1 MNLQLENGNTIN
13 MVSNKY
19 NIFYGPNKIGK
30 TQISRALKKYYET
43 SDENVLLFDDNLLS
57 NMSIQEFTNDNSFE
71 IMPKVQEY
79 NKYKNKN
86 ESSKKELTVKRN
98 IKSICST
105 DTKKAFTDF
114 NYISEFINN
123 DVFTYRGDFEEPLYT
138 EEEIK
143 TLFKKPKTGLLNFF
157 EIMDILVKDGIII
170 IPEKIKSMVNIEIYN
185 LQKKI
190 LDNRELYEK
199 CPVCYNDIT
208 SESIELIK
216 NSIETGTIDDA
227 LKQSLLYYLENPNEN
242 INSVVSEFLISNS
255 YEEEKNKIISLI
267 QSSILYYLKDDYDE
281 KNIETYLESKKEL
294 ESIMKEIK
302 DFRLEETSET
312 YEYIKNKIEQHS
324 VYKNSDIEIK
334 IEDGKLKITNSE
346 VEYKNMSKSEQNFF
360 KFLYFDILVYQKK
373 ATGKLNIIVD
383 DPFDSY
389 DDIYVQDSINI
400 IVNLINSS
408 ISDID
413 TFNIFS
419 HSMYAI
425 YLFDSINKNALEKF
439 NIYWLD
445 KLNNSNEILIY
456 NDDYKL
462 LSKIDVNPY
471 DYGLILKICDKL
483 VDKYSLITFASM
495 LRNEINMERL
505 LIKYN
510 DEQDIKNLTVKID
523 NIYHAISDSI
533 NHVKSDIVVVDLL
546 NSINTIF
553 KFNLSDDDN
562 DTISDI
568 FENITNNFEDIDIKV
583 KSKSGNINLVD
594 KQDVCYILIYKY
606 LLGMKI
612 RRIFESKVVSEVN
625 IQYESIGDLIPHLN
639 NDKLLSFYNTYN
651 FVINSFNHSSSKIV
665 PPIFV
670 YSMNILQDIYNE
682 LLII

>member
-30 TQISRALKKYYET
+30 TQISRALKKYYEA

-86 ESSKKELTVKRN
+86 ESSKKELTVKKN
-98 IKSICST
+98 IKSICSI

-114 NYISEFINN
+114 NYISEFIND
-123 DVFTYRGDFEEPLYT
+123 DVFTYRGDFEDPLYT

-143 TLFKKPKTGLLNFF
+143 TLFKKPKTGLLNFL
-157 EIMDILVKDGIII
+157 EIMDILIKDGTII

-216 NSIETGTIDDA
+216 NSIETGTIDDT

-242 INSVVSEFLISNS
+242 INRVVSEFLISNS

-294 ESIMKEIK
+294 ENIMKEIK

-483 VDKYSLITFASM
+483 VDKYSLMTFASM

-510 DEQDIKNLTVKID
+510 DEQDIKDLAVKVD
-523 NIYHAISDSI
+523 NIYHTISDSI
-533 NHVKSDIVVVDLL
+533 NHVKSDIVVLDLL

-568 FENITNNFEDIDIKV
+568 FENITNNFDDIDIKV

-612 RRIFESKVVSEVN
+612 RRIFESKVVNEVN
-625 IQYESIGDLIPHLN
+625 MEYENIGNLIPHLN

-682 LLII
+682 LVII

>member
-1 MNLQLENGNTIN
+1 MNLQLENGNTVN
-13 MVSNKY
+13 MVNNKY

-30 TQISRALKKYYET
+30 TQISKALKKYYEDC
-43 SDENVLLFDDNLLS
+43 DENVLLFDDDLLS
-57 NMSIQEFTNDNSFE
+57 NMSIQEFTDDNSFE

-86 ESSKKELTVKRN
+86 ESSKKELAVKKN
-98 IKSICST
+98 IKNICST

-114 NYISEFINN
+114 GYISEFIND
-123 DVFTYRGDFEEPLYT
+123 DVFTYKGDFEDPLYT

-157 EIMDILVKDGIII
+157 EIMDVLIKDGTVI
-170 IPEKIKSMVNIEIYN
+170 IPEKIKGMVNIEIYN

-190 LDNRELYEK
+190 LDNSELYKK

-208 SESIELIK
+208 SESIELIR
-216 NSIETGTIDDA
+216 NSVENGTIDDT
-227 LKQSLLYYLENPNEN
+227 LKQSLLYYLENSDER
-242 INSVVSEFLISNS
+242 INSVVSEFLISS
-255 YEEEKNKIISLI
+255 LYEEEKNKIISLI
-267 QSSILYYLKDDYDE
+267 QSSILYYLKDFYDD
-281 KNIETYLESKKEL
+281 KSIENYLESKKEL
-294 ESIMKEIK
+294 VSIMKEIK

-324 VYKNSDIEIK
+324 VYKNSDIQIR

-373 ATGKLNIIVD
+373 TTGKLNIIVD

-413 TFNIFS
+413 TFNVFS

-456 NDDYKL
+456 NDSYKL
-462 LSKIDVNPY
+462 LSKMDVNPY

-510 DEQDIKNLTVKID
+510 DEQDIKDIALKID
-523 NIYHAISDSI
+523 NIYHTISNSI
-533 NHVKSDIVVVDLL
+533 NHVKSDIIVLDLL

-553 KFNLSDDDN
+553 KFNLNDN
-562 DTISDI
+562 DNDKISDI
-568 FENITNNFEDIDIKV
+568 FENITNSFDDIDIKV
-583 KSKSGNINLVD
+583 RSKSGNINLVD
-594 KQDVCYILIYKY
+594 KKDVCYILIYKY

-612 RRIFESKVVSEVN
+612 RRIFESKVVNEVN
-625 IQYESIGDLIPHLN
+625 MDYENIGDLIPYLN

-670 YSMNILQDIYNE
+670 YSMNILQDIYDE
-682 LLII
+682 LVII

>member
-30 TQISRALKKYYET
+30 TQISKALKKYYEDC
-43 SDENVLLFDDNLLS
+43 DENVLLFDDNLLS

-86 ESSKKELTVKRN
+86 ESSKKELAVKKN
-98 IKSICST
+98 IKSLCST

-114 NYISEFINN
+114 NYISEFIND
-123 DVFTYRGDFEEPLYT
+123 DVFTYKGDLEDPLYA

-157 EIMDILVKDGIII
+157 EIMNNLIKDRIVI
-170 IPEKIKSMVNIEIYN
+170 IPEKIKSMINIEIYN

-190 LDNRELYEK
+190 LDNRDLYKK

-208 SESIELIK
+208 TESIKLIK
-216 NSIETGTIDDA
+216 NSIETGTIDDT
-227 LKQSLLYYLENPNEN
+227 LKQSLLYYLDNPNEN
-242 INSVVSEFLISNS
+242 INRVVSEFLMSNS

-267 QSSILYYLKDDYDE
+267 QSSILYYLKDNYDE
-281 KNIETYLESKKEL
+281 KNIEIYLESKKEL

-302 DFRLEETSET
+302 DFRLEESSET

-324 VYKNSDIEIK
+324 VYKNSDIKIR

-373 ATGKLNIIVD
+373 ATSKLNIIVD

-445 KLNNSNEILIY
+445 KLNNSNEIFIY
-456 NDDYKL
+456 NDNYKL
-462 LSKIDVNPY
+462 LTKIDVNPY

-510 DEQDIKNLTVKID
+510 DEQDIKDLTIKID
-523 NIYHAISDSI
+523 NIYHTISDSI
-533 NHVKSDIVVVDLL
+533 NHIKSDIIVSDLL
-546 NSINTIF
+546 NSINSIF
-553 KFNLSDDDN
+553 SFNLNDDDN
-562 DTISDI
+562 DKISDI
-568 FENITNNFEDIDIKV
+568 FENITNNFDNIDIKV
-583 KSKSGNINLVD
+583 KSNSGNINSVD
-594 KQDVCYILIYKY
+594 KKDICYILIYKY

-612 RRIFESKVVSEVN
+612 RRIFEAKVVEKVDME
-625 IQYESIGDLIPHLN
+625 YESIGDLIPHLN
-639 NDKLLSFYNTYN
+639 DYKLLSFYNTYN

-670 YSMNILQDIYNE
+670 YSMNVLQNIYNE
-682 LLII
+682 LVII

>member
-30 TQISRALKKYYET
+30 TQISRALKKYYEAC
-43 SDENVLLFDDNLLS
+43 DENVLLFDDNLLS

-86 ESSKKELTVKRN
+86 ESSKKELTVKKN

-114 NYISEFINN
+114 NYISEFIND
-123 DVFTYRGDFEEPLYT
+123 DVFTYRGDFEDPLYT

-157 EIMDILVKDGIII
+157 EIMDILIEDGTII

-216 NSIETGTIDDA
+216 NSIETGTIDDT

-242 INSVVSEFLISNS
+242 INRVVSEFLISNS
-255 YEEEKNKIISLI
+255 YEEEKNIIISLI

-324 VYKNSDIEIK
+324 VYKNSDIKIK

-373 ATGKLNIIVD
+373 TTGKLNIIVD

-445 KLNNSNEILIY
+445 KLNNSNEIMIY

-462 LSKIDVNPY
+462 LSKININPY

-510 DEQDIKNLTVKID
+510 DEQDIKDLAVKID
-523 NIYHAISDSI
+523 NIYHTISDSI
-533 NHVKSDIVVVDLL
+533 NHVKSDIVVLDLL

-568 FENITNNFEDIDIKV
+568 FENITNNFDDIDIKV

-606 LLGMKI
+606 LLGLKI
-612 RRIFESKVVSEVN
+612 RRIFESKVVNEVN
-625 IQYESIGDLIPHLN
+625 MEYESIGDLISHLN

>member
-30 TQISRALKKYYET
+30 TQISRALKKYYEA

-86 ESSKKELTVKRN
+86 ESSKKELTVKKN
-98 IKSICST
+98 IKSICSI

-114 NYISEFINN
+114 NYISEFIND
-123 DVFTYRGDFEEPLYT
+123 DVFTYRGDFEDPLYT

-157 EIMDILVKDGIII
+157 EIIDILVKDGTIIV
-170 IPEKIKSMVNIEIYN
+170 PEKIKSMVNIEIYN

-190 LDNRELYEK
+190 LENRELFEK

-216 NSIETGTIDDA
+216 NSIETGTIDDV

-510 DEQDIKNLTVKID
+510 DEQDIKNLAVKID
-523 NIYHAISDSI
+523 NIYHTISDSI
-533 NHVKSDIVVVDLL
+533 NHVKSDIVVLDLL

-568 FENITNNFEDIDIKV
+568 FENITNNFDDIDIKV

-625 IQYESIGDLIPHLN
+625 IQYESIGELIPHLD

-682 LLII
+682 LVII

>member
-30 TQISRALKKYYET
+30 TQISRALKKYYEA

-86 ESSKKELTVKRN
+86 ESSKKELTVKKN
-98 IKSICST
+98 IKSICSI

-114 NYISEFINN
+114 NYISEFIND
-123 DVFTYRGDFEEPLYT
+123 DVFTYRGDFEDPLYT

-143 TLFKKPKTGLLNFF
+143 TLFKKPKTGLLNFL
-157 EIMDILVKDGIII
+157 EIMDILIKDGTII

-216 NSIETGTIDDA
+216 NSIETGTIDDT

-242 INSVVSEFLISNS
+242 INRVVSEFLISNS

-294 ESIMKEIK
+294 ENIMKEIK

-483 VDKYSLITFASM
+483 VDKYSLMTFASM

-510 DEQDIKNLTVKID
+510 DEQDIKDLAVKVD
-523 NIYHAISDSI
+523 NIYHTISDSI
-533 NHVKSDIVVVDLL
+533 NHVKSDIGVLDLL

-568 FENITNNFEDIDIKV
+568 FENITNNFDDIDIKV

-612 RRIFESKVVSEVN
+612 RRIFESKVVNEVN
-625 IQYESIGDLIPHLN
+625 MEYENIGDLIPHLN

-682 LLII
+682 LVII

>member
-30 TQISRALKKYYET
+30 TQISKALKKYYENC
-43 SDENVLLFDDNLLS
+43 DENVLLFDDNLLS

-86 ESSKKELTVKRN
+86 ENSKKELTVKKN

-114 NYISEFINN
+114 NYISEFINE
-123 DVFTYRGDFEEPLYT
+123 DVFTYKGDFEDPLYT

-143 TLFKKPKTGLLNFF
+143 TLFKKPKTGLFNFF
-157 EIMDILVKDGIII
+157 EIMDILIKDGIVI
-170 IPEKIKSMVNIEIYN
+170 IPEKIKNMVNIEVYN

-190 LDNRELYEK
+190 LNNCELYEK

-216 NSIETGTIDDA
+216 NSVESGTIDDT
-227 LKQSLLYYLENPNEN
+227 LKQSILYYLENPDEN
-242 INSVVSEFLISNS
+242 VNRVVSGFLISNS
-255 YEEEKNKIISLI
+255 YEEDKNKTIALI
-267 QSSILYYLKDDYDE
+267 QSSILYYLKDSYDE
-281 KNIETYLESKKEL
+281 KEIETYLESKKEL

-302 DFRLEETSET
+302 DFRLEETSES

-324 VYKNSDIEIK
+324 VYKNGDIEIK
-334 IEDGKLKITNSE
+334 IEDGKLKIINSE

-439 NIYWLD
+439 YIYWLD

-456 NDDYKL
+456 NDNYKL

-483 VDKYSLITFASM
+483 VDKYSLVTFASM

-505 LIKYN
+505 LIQHN
-510 DEQDIKNLTVKID
+510 GNQDIKDLAVKID
-523 NIYHAISDSI
+523 NIYHTISNSI
-533 NHVKSDIVVVDLL
+533 NHVKADIVILDLL
-546 NSINTIF
+546 NSINSIF
-553 KFNLSDDDN
+553 NFNLDDSDSEK
-562 DTISDI
+562 ISDI
-568 FENITNNFEDIDIKV
+568 FENITNAFDDIDIKV
-583 KSKSGNINLVD
+583 KSNSGNISLVD
-594 KQDVCYILIYKY
+594 KKDICYIMIYKY

-612 RRIFESKVVSEVN
+612 RRIFETKVVDEVN
-625 IQYESIGDLIPHLN
+625 MEYDSIGDLLPYLSN
-639 NDKLLSFYNTYN
+639 NKLLSFYNTYN

-665 PPIFV
+665 PPILV
-670 YSMNILQDIYNE
+670 YSMNTLQDIYNE

>member
-30 TQISRALKKYYET
+30 TQISKALKKYYENC
-43 SDENVLLFDDNLLS
+43 DENVLLFDDNLLS

-71 IMPKVQEY
+71 IMPEVQEY

-86 ESSKKELTVKRN
+86 ENSKKELTVKKN

-114 NYISEFINN
+114 NYISEFINE
-123 DVFTYRGDFEEPLYT
+123 DVFTYKRDFEDPLYT

-143 TLFKKPKTGLLNFF
+143 TLFKKPK
-157 EIMDILVKDGIII
+157 IMDILIKDGIVI
-170 IPEKIKSMVNIEIYN
+170 IPEKIKNMVNIEVYN

-190 LDNRELYEK
+190 LNNCELYEK

-216 NSIETGTIDDA
+216 NSVESGTIDDT
-227 LKQSLLYYLENPNEN
+227 LKQSILYYLENPDEN
-242 INSVVSEFLISNS
+242 VNRVVSGFLISNS
-255 YEEEKNKIISLI
+255 YEEDKNKTIALI
-267 QSSILYYLKDDYDE
+267 QSSILYYLKDSYYE
-281 KNIETYLESKKEL
+281 KEIETYLESKKEL

-302 DFRLEETSET
+302 DFRLEETSES

-324 VYKNSDIEIK
+324 VYKNGDIEIK
-334 IEDGKLKITNSE
+334 IEDGKLKIINSE

-439 NIYWLD
+439 YIYWLD

-456 NDDYKL
+456 NDNYKL

-505 LIKYN
+505 LIQHN
-510 DEQDIKNLTVKID
+510 GNQDIKDLAVKID
-523 NIYHAISDSI
+523 NIYHTISNSI
-533 NHVKSDIVVVDLL
+533 NHVKADIVILDLL
-546 NSINTIF
+546 NSINSIF
-553 KFNLSDDDN
+553 NFNLDDSD
-562 DTISDI
+562 
-568 FENITNNFEDIDIKV
+568 
-583 KSKSGNINLVD
+583 L
-594 KQDVCYILIYKY
+594 
-606 LLGMKI
+606 KI
-612 RRIFESKVVSEVN
+612 
-625 IQYESIGDLIPHLN
+625 
-639 NDKLLSFYNTYN
+639 
-651 FVINSFNHSSSKIV
+651 
-665 PPIFV
+665 
-670 YSMNILQDIYNE
+670 
-682 LLII
+682 

>member
-13 MVSNKY
+13 MISNKY

-30 TQISRALKKYYET
+30 TQISKALKKYYENC
-43 SDENVLLFDDNLLS
+43 DENVLLFDDNLLS

-86 ESSKKELTVKRN
+86 ENSKKELSVKKN

-114 NYISEFINN
+114 NYISEFINE
-123 DVFTYRGDFEEPLYT
+123 DVFTYKGDFENPLYT

-143 TLFKKPKTGLLNFF
+143 TLFKKPKTGLFNFF
-157 EIMDILVKDGIII
+157 EIMDILIKDGIII
-170 IPEKIKSMVNIEIYN
+170 IPEKIKNMVNIEVYN

-190 LDNRELYEK
+190 LNNCELYEK

-216 NSIETGTIDDA
+216 NSVESGTIDDT
-227 LKQSLLYYLENPNEN
+227 LKQSMLYYLENPDEN
-242 INSVVSEFLISNS
+242 VNRVVSGFLISNS
-255 YEEEKNKIISLI
+255 YEEDKNKTIALI
-267 QSSILYYLKDDYDE
+267 QSSILYYLKDSYDE
-281 KNIETYLESKKEL
+281 KEIETYLESKKEL

-302 DFRLEETSET
+302 DFRLEETSES

-324 VYKNSDIEIK
+324 VYKNGDIEIK
-334 IEDGKLKITNSE
+334 IEDGKLKIINSE

-439 NIYWLD
+439 YIYWLD

-456 NDDYKL
+456 NDNYKL

-505 LIKYN
+505 LIQHN
-510 DEQDIKNLTVKID
+510 GNQDIKDLAVKID
-523 NIYHAISDSI
+523 NIYHTISNSI
-533 NHVKSDIVVVDLL
+533 NHVKADIVILDLL
-546 NSINTIF
+546 NSINSIF
-553 KFNLSDDDN
+553 NFNLDDSDSEK
-562 DTISDI
+562 ISDI
-568 FENITNNFEDIDIKV
+568 FENITNAFDDIDIKV
-583 KSKSGNINLVD
+583 KSNSGNISLVD
-594 KQDVCYILIYKY
+594 KKDICYIMIYKY

-612 RRIFESKVVSEVN
+612 RRIFETKVVDEVN
-625 IQYESIGDLIPHLN
+625 MEYDSIGDLLPYLSN
-639 NDKLLSFYNTYN
+639 NKLLSFYNTYN

-665 PPIFV
+665 PPILV
-670 YSMNILQDIYNE
+670 YSMNTLQDIYNE

>member
-30 TQISRALKKYYET
+30 TQISKALKKYYENC
-43 SDENVLLFDDNLLS
+43 DENVLLFDDNLLS

-71 IMPKVQEY
+71 IMPEVQEY

-86 ESSKKELTVKRN
+86 ENSKKELTVKKN

-114 NYISEFINN
+114 NYISEFINE
-123 DVFTYRGDFEEPLYT
+123 DVFTYKRDFEDPLYT

-143 TLFKKPKTGLLNFF
+143 TLFKKPKTGLFNFF
-157 EIMDILVKDGIII
+157 EIMDILIKDGIVI
-170 IPEKIKSMVNIEIYN
+170 IPEKIKNMVNIEVYN

-190 LDNRELYEK
+190 LNNCELYEK

-216 NSIETGTIDDA
+216 NSVESGTIDDT
-227 LKQSLLYYLENPNEN
+227 LKQSILYYLENPDEN
-242 INSVVSEFLISNS
+242 VNRVVSGFLISNS
-255 YEEEKNKIISLI
+255 YEEDKNKTIALI
-267 QSSILYYLKDDYDE
+267 QSSILYYLKDSYYE
-281 KNIETYLESKKEL
+281 KEIETYLESKKEL

-302 DFRLEETSET
+302 DFRLEETSES

-324 VYKNSDIEIK
+324 VYKNGDIEIK
-334 IEDGKLKITNSE
+334 IEDGKLKIINSE

-439 NIYWLD
+439 YIYWLD

-456 NDDYKL
+456 NDNYKL

-505 LIKYN
+505 LIQHN
-510 DEQDIKNLTVKID
+510 GNQDIKDLAVKID
-523 NIYHAISDSI
+523 NIYHTISNSI
-533 NHVKSDIVVVDLL
+533 NHVKADIVILDLL
-546 NSINTIF
+546 NSINSIF
-553 KFNLSDDDN
+553 NFNLDDSDSEK
-562 DTISDI
+562 ISDI
-568 FENITNNFEDIDIKV
+568 FENITNAFDDIDIKV
-583 KSKSGNINLVD
+583 KSNSGNISLVD
-594 KQDVCYILIYKY
+594 KKDICYIMIYKY

-612 RRIFESKVVSEVN
+612 RRIFGTKVVDEVN
-625 IQYESIGDLIPHLN
+625 MEYDSIGDLLPYLSN
-639 NDKLLSFYNTYN
+639 NKLLSFYNTYN

-665 PPIFV
+665 PPILV
-670 YSMNILQDIYNE
+670 YSMNTLQDIYNE